1 MNYDNLCSNCLL
13 KQKRKFEDIII
24 MAYVIL
30 SKFIFCTYFEFENW
44 KCYFAAWFFFSNPY
58 ESGCSFLNS
67 QQIYQPITY
76 NICFCNGKKVR
87 IYLRR
92 QFRVHCFMRVG
103 FNSTKILNSKDVR

>member
-44 KCYFAAWFFFSNPY
+44 KCYFAAWFFFFKSIWIWLQFLEQSTDLSTNHIQYMFLQWQEGSNLPTKAI
-58 ESGCSFLNS
+58 S
-67 QQIYQPITY
+67 
-76 NICFCNGKKVR
+76 
-87 IYLRR
+87 
-92 QFRVHCFMRVG
+92 
-103 FNSTKILNSKDVR
+103 STLFYAGRFQ